1 MIRYSPKTNEQGY
14 DVGCTWVRDVFQ
26 RFYHLQASGYDQ
38 ILSGPT
44 PTRRTQFTKDPSN
57 RIQDQA
63 WEHTP
68 ILRISGCNLPIFAGD
83 LGRCSTARIY
93 TLSIYIFSWII
104 FHSRSSKPWMN
115 STSNRS
121 AWATAR
127 SKSAAAPRGT
137 AASDGFWIP
146 HWKEKRQSYGCNGI
160 NLHNR

>member
-93 TLSIYIFSWII
+93 TLSIYIYSLGSFSTQDLPNHGWI
-104 FHSRSSKPWMN
+104 
-115 STSNRS
+115 
-121 AWATAR
+121 
-127 SKSAAAPRGT
+127 APRIAPPGLRP
-137 AASDGFWIP
+137 AANLPPHHEALRQAMDSGFPIGR
-146 HWKEKRQSYGCNGI
+146 KNDKVMDVTG
-160 NLHNR
+160 